1 MENFWNA
8 INAIGNFLLGVGTLV
23 IGLAAYVEARNRH
36 DDKPGKR
43 RGK

>member
-1 MENFWNA
+1 MENIWNA

-23 IGLAAYVEARNRH
+23 IGLAAYTEARKP

-43 RGK
+43 RKK